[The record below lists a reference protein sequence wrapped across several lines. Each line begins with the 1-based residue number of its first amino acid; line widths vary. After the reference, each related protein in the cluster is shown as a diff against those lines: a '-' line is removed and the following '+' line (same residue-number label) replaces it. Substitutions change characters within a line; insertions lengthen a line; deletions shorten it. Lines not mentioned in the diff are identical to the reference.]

1 MALAQIVPIL
11 ITLQGDNSST
21 VFTYSL
27 PNIYQAAPGGSIPF
41 GTNGVVPSSVVI
53 NNPPYTVTSS
63 TVDANGNITIT
74 FTSAPPTIQFSIEI
88 DLVYNSGR
96 AISGSST
103 FSENV
108 VITGGTIVA
117 TQGTAAN
124 LNATVVFPSAQHVIV
139 DSGGGGGTQYITG
152 TAETTPT
159 GTMALGWDG
168 TTVKAL
174 PLDGSGYLKVNVAAG
189 SSGNAAAGTTG
200 SPVPTSASY
209 TGYNVSGNL
218 VGVSALDP
226 LPVTVENSSI
236 AVTGT
241 FWQTTQPISGTV
253 AVSGSV
259 PVTGTFWQA
268 TQPVSGSGNFTVVQS
283 SGSNLHVDVDNSVAV
298 TGTFWQTTQ
307 PISGTVAVSGTVVVS
322 NSSLSELTFTNYG
335 SPAHECLNVY
345 VINPLTATL
354 TETQIGVTQVTSPWV
369 TDIWTN
375 AGIGAVPN
383 TFLATGIFDASTG
396 VQGVNVIT
404 AGAISATTYN
414 SLAVGVVGLSG
425 NIANLTDDGN
435 GNLNTVIK
443 GEVEIGGVVEIDGVV
458 EIGGVVEISGNSY
471 LNSKTNPI
479 FMEIADGTN
488 SSALTAFGT
497 APATSTHALSTN
509 SQLVALVSSTPTAL
523 TATGTSL
530 NVNITGGSSGNAAAS
545 ATGSAVPADA
555 SYTGFNSGGNLVGV
569 SSSNPLPITVENSSI
584 AVTGTFYQT
593 TQPVSGTITANAG
606 TGTFNIQSN
615 ASVNLTQLNGSALG
629 APSNYGTSPGAVA
642 VQGVNAYVTNTVP
655 VTLSSTTITGTVA
668 VTQNTSP
675 WIIAG
680 AGTAGS
686 PGSAVL
692 TVQGIGSGTA
702 IPVSGTFWQTT
713 QPVSGTVAV
722 SSVSGSVAV
731 TGTFWQATQPIS
743 GTVGVSGTV
752 AVTQSTSPW
761 VVSNPTLSEMTFS
774 SYGSPATENLNVYV
788 VNPITATFTETQI
801 GVTQSTSPW
810 VISATSSANTSGN
823 PIFIEAI
830 SGSTTAVTQGTAAN
844 LNATVV
850 GTGTFAVQAAC
861 TGTVAVSSV
870 TGVVEVSAT
879 TSANSSG
886 NPIYVSAAITSTD
899 ISTNIAQIGGAT
911 MALGQQ
917 VAASSVPVV
926 LTSAQ
931 ISALTPLS
939 TVAVSSV
946 SGVVEVSATTSANSS
961 GNPIYVEAVS
971 GSTTIATQ
979 ATGTNLHTVIDSG
992 TITTVTTITNAVTVV
1007 GDAASGSAVAGNPVL
1022 VAGSDGTDARTL
1034 STSTTGQLHVI
1045 VDTFTPTNVST
1056 NVAEFGGSSVTI
1068 GQQLATASIPVIL
1081 PSATITTLTP
1091 PSASAIGTSVS
1102 ADLLI
1107 GTQAAGSSVP
1117 VALPSATIT
1126 TLTPPSASAIAT
1138 ALSGL
1143 AVTNAGTFAVQAA
1156 TNADTTIG
1164 GTTAPSKGFLALGK
1178 TADGTPAYDAL
1189 PLAAGGGSI
1198 VTSGT
1203 VAVSAISGVVEVSA
1217 TGSVNSSGNPIYV
1230 SAAIS
1235 STNISTNIAQVGGAT
1250 MSLGQQLAAAS
1261 VPVVLTAAQ
1270 ITTLTP
1276 LSTIAVSGVSGVVE
1290 VGPTGSA
1297 NTKTNPFFNEIT
1309 DGTNAMGVMA
1319 NFGTTPGAVTAVNTN
1334 ASLFQGTTAVGSG
1347 APLQVSLANTGA
1359 NGTALSVTAT
1369 LAAAT
1374 TNVIGT
1380 VRVIGNAGAVF
1391 DAATGAAVP
1400 ANAVQM
1406 GVIAKVSA
1414 LPTATSDAFLI
1425 APMAD
1430 KFGRQ
1435 VVLPQAMRDLVGTKW
1450 TQIASSSAETT
1461 IVASVSSVFLDITG
1475 IQITNQTATA
1485 VTVTIKD
1492 STGGTTRKTYDL
1504 AANGGIVVHFS
1515 PPLPQSAVTN
1525 NWTATLSSAAVTVD
1539 INVDYIQNK

>member
-1 MALAQIVPIL
+1 
-11 ITLQGDNSST
+11 
-21 VFTYSL
+21 
-27 PNIYQAAPGGSIPF
+27 
-41 GTNGVVPSSVVI
+41 
-53 NNPPYTVTSS
+53 
-63 TVDANGNITIT
+63 
-74 FTSAPPTIQFSIEI
+74 
-88 DLVYNSGR
+88 
-96 AISGSST
+96 
-103 FSENV
+103 
-108 VITGGTIVA
+108 
-117 TQGTAAN
+117 
-124 LNATVVFPSAQHVIV
+124 
-139 DSGGGGGTQYITG
+139 
-152 TAETTPT
+152 
-159 GTMALGWDG
+159 
-168 TTVKAL
+168 
-174 PLDGSGYLKVNVAAG
+174 
-189 SSGNAAAGTTG
+189 
-200 SPVPTSASY
+200 
-209 TGYNVSGNL
+209 
-218 VGVSALDP
+218 
-226 LPVTVENSSI
+226 
-236 AVTGT
+236 
-241 FWQTTQPISGTV
+241 
-253 AVSGSV
+253 
-259 PVTGTFWQA
+259 
-268 TQPVSGSGNFTVVQS
+268 
-283 SGSNLHVDVDNSVAV
+283 
-298 TGTFWQTTQ
+298 
-307 PISGTVAVSGTVVVS
+307 
-322 NSSLSELTFTNYG
+322 
-335 SPAHECLNVY
+335 
-345 VINPLTATL
+345 
-354 TETQIGVTQVTSPWV
+354 
-369 TDIWTN
+369 
-375 AGIGAVPN
+375 
-383 TFLATGIFDASTG
+383 
-396 VQGVNVIT
+396 
-404 AGAISATTYN
+404 
-414 SLAVGVVGLSG
+414 
-425 NIANLTDDGN
+425 
-435 GNLNTVIK
+435 
-443 GEVEIGGVVEIDGVV
+443 
-458 EIGGVVEISGNSY
+458 
-471 LNSKTNPI
+471 
-479 FMEIADGTN
+479 
-488 SSALTAFGT
+488 
-497 APATSTHALSTN
+497 
-509 SQLVALVSSTPTAL
+509 
-523 TATGTSL
+523 
-530 NVNITGGSSGNAAAS
+530 
-545 ATGSAVPADA
+545 
-555 SYTGFNSGGNLVGV
+555 LVGV